1 MSDKLLADETS
12 EVNISVQK
20 KKKKKKKANLLLIQ
34 SEFQE
39 EPDVESIDWEAINRK
54 NNKKVI

>member
-1 MSDKLLADETS
+1 MSDNLLADETS

-34 SEFQE
+34 SEF
-39 EPDVESIDWEAINRK
+39 
-54 NNKKVI
+54 